1 MIAQYVS
8 FTSELQNLYRR
19 GTDDPQ
25 FDRIVSRFQVEEDAA
40 LADLIEADGRLRL
53 RLAKPVSLDRYLLA
67 IPDLPTRPEPLDAAI
82 DMSLRALAETG
93 NADADVTAMLISLYP
108 KLEIAIR
115 ETAALNSAVW
125 STMTLQRHVTL
136 SALKELPCDFGPV
149 MEDGVHRYELREAL
163 GEGAFG
169 QVYLAVDRQLS
180 EVNHPAFVSIK
191 VLPAG
196 ERSPWTRAQL
206 IDEATKAR
214 RIDHPNVARVLD
226 RGVSDQDEDFIVYE
240 FVEGGDLGRR
250 IRRQQQPLRILEAV
264 QLVAGM
270 ARGVHAAHMAG
281 LVHCDLKPSNIVLT
295 TEGDPKVTDFGIA
308 IRADEQTTV
317 RPEREAD
324 LEPAGNLAF
333 MSPEQFLMEPGALTI
348 PSDIYALGGILFWLL
363 TGELPNGS
371 TPEVIRKTHDPTEGR
386 RRPPP
391 PRSRRPEIDRD
402 LDAVVQRAM
411 AVQPEDR
418 YASAAAVANDL
429 EAWMRREPILW
440 TRPSLLRRLALW
452 SRRKRAL
459 AVAVVL
465 ILILLVASGVI
476 IRQLAVSAAQ
486 ERLEKAVAT
495 ARLEQEERSRVE
507 LGEEMILY
515 YMQLAQLREDGLTTE
530 LLPQIWLLEWVY
542 GQTVLGEGPDR
553 LELWRQ
559 RVDIIRDLVQQRRI
573 EGGEP
578 DLETLLWESALG
590 FWLIK
595 IGEYREA
602 EPLLSQNYANWKAI
616 LAPDDPWLAHL
627 QAIQA
632 SAVVIRLTDEQQQF
646 DSVPNENRELL
657 AAEATLERVDQM
669 LEEHAPGSPIHILVL
684 DHLRILYGP
693 ELLDQP
699 DRYGDIVKRREALD
713 EDEEE

>member
-8 FTSELQNLYRR
+8 FTSELQNLYRL

-25 FDRIVSRFQVEEDAA
+25 FDRIVSHFRVEQDAE

-67 IPDLPTRPEPLDAAI
+67 IPDLPTRLEPLDAAI

-93 NADADVTAMLISLYP
+93 HADADVTATLISLYP
-108 KLEIAIR
+108 SLEIVIR

-125 STMTLQRHVTL
+125 STMTLQRHVTR
-136 SALKELPCDFGPV
+136 SALKDLPCDFGPV
-149 MEDGVHRYELREAL
+149 MKDGIHRYELREAL

-180 EVNHPAFVSIK
+180 EENHPAFVAIK

-295 TEGDPKVTDFGIA
+295 TDGDPKVTDFGIA
-308 IRADEQTTV
+308 IRADEPTTMGSGQ
-317 RPEREAD
+317 ATT

-333 MSPEQFLMEPGALTI
+333 MSPEQCRMEPGSLTI

-371 TPEVIRKTHDPTEGR
+371 TPETIRETHDPTEGR
-386 RRPPP
+386 RWPPA
-391 PRSRRPEIDRD
+391 PRSHRPEIDRD
-402 LDAVVQRAM
+402 LEAVIQRAM

-418 YASAAAVANDL
+418 HASAAALANDL

-440 TRPSLLRRLALW
+440 TRPSVFRKLALW
-452 SRRKRAL
+452 SRRKPAL
-459 AVAVVL
+459 AAATLL
-465 ILILLVASGVI
+465 ILALLTTSGIVV
-476 IRQLAVSAAQ
+476 RQFAAAVAQ
-486 ERLEKAVAT
+486 ERLEKAVAN
-495 ARLEQEERSRVE
+495 ANLEQEERHRAEFRLV
-507 LGEEMILY
+507 LQGFVAQIAQGREE
-515 YMQLAQLREDGLTTE
+515 GLETE
-530 LLPQIWLLEWVY
+530 LLPQIWSMEWFH
-542 GQTVLGEGPDR
+542 GSTVLGEGPDP
-553 LELWRQ
+553 LELWRL
-559 RVDIIRDLVQQRRI
+559 RVDVVRDLVLKNKS
-573 EGGEP
+573 EGRAHTL
-578 DLETLLWESALG
+578 DTLLWESALG
-590 FWLIK
+590 FWLIR
-595 IGEYREA
+595 IREYREA

-632 SAVVIRLTDEQQQF
+632 SAVVIRLTDEQQRSDNF
-646 DSVPNENRELL
+646 PNENREFL
-657 AAEATLERVDQM
+657 AAKATLERVDQM
-669 LEEHAPGSPIHILVL
+669 LKEDAPGSPIHILVL
-684 DHLRILYGP
+684 DHLKILYGP

-699 DRYGDIVKRREALD
+699 DRHAEIAERREALD
-713 EDEEE
+713 ED

>member
-1 MIAQYVS
+1 MIAQYIS

-19 GTDDPQ
+19 GTDDPE
-25 FDRIVSRFQVEEDAA
+25 FDRIVSHFQVEGNAE

-108 KLEIAIR
+108 NLEIAIR
-115 ETAALNSAVW
+115 EAAALNSAVW

-136 SALKELPCDFGPV
+136 SAIKELPCDFGPV
-149 MEDGVHRYELREAL
+149 MGDGLHRYELQEAL

-180 EVNHPAFVSIK
+180 EENHPAFVSIK

-196 ERSPWTRAQL
+196 ERSQWTRRQF

-214 RIDHPNVARVLD
+214 RIEHANVARVLD

-240 FVEGGDLGRR
+240 FVDGGDLGRR
-250 IRRQQQPLRILEAV
+250 IRRQQQPFRIREAV

-295 TEGDPKVTDFGIA
+295 SEGDPKVTDFGIA

-333 MSPEQFLMEPGALTI
+333 MSPEQCRMEPGSLTI

-363 TGELPNGS
+363 TGELPNGA
-371 TPEVIRKTHDPTEGR
+371 TPEAICKTHDSTQGR
-386 RRPPP
+386 RWPPA
-391 PRSRRPEIDRD
+391 PRSHRPEIDRD
-402 LDAVVQRAM
+402 LEAVVQRAM
-411 AVQPEDR
+411 AVQPGDR

-440 TRPSLLRRLALW
+440 THPSVFRRLALW
-452 SRRKRAL
+452 SRRKPAL
-459 AVAVVL
+459 AAATAL
-465 ILILLVASGVI
+465 ILALLITSGIVV
-476 IRQLAVSAAQ
+476 RQFAAAVAQ
-486 ERLEKAVAT
+486 ERFEKAVAN
-495 ARLEQEERSRVE
+495 ANLEQEERHRTE
-507 LGEEMILY
+507 FRLLLEGF
-515 YMQLAQLREDGLTTE
+515 LAQFAQEHEEGLDTE
-530 LLPQIWLLEWVY
+530 LLPKLWSMEWFY
-542 GQTVLGEGPDR
+542 GPTVLGEGPDR
-553 LELWRQ
+553 LELWRL
-559 RVDIIRDLVQQRRI
+559 RVDIIRKLVMDARAAGRVHTLDI
-573 EGGEP
+573 
-578 DLETLLWESALG
+578 LLWESTLG

-616 LAPDDPWLAHL
+616 LAPEDPWLAHL
-627 QAIQA
+627 ESIQA
-632 SAVVIRLTDEQQQF
+632 SAVVIRLSDERQPS
-646 DSVPNENRELL
+646 DNVPNENRELL
-657 AAEATLERVDQM
+657 AAKATLERVNQI
-669 LEEHAPGSPIHILVL
+669 LEEDAPRSPIHILVL

-699 DRYGDIVKRREALD
+699 DRYAEIAQRHEAAD
-713 EDEEE
+713 ED

>member
-19 GTDDPQ
+19 GTDDPE
-25 FDRIVSRFQVEEDAA
+25 FDRIVSHFQVEEDAE

-108 KLEIAIR
+108 NLEIAIR
-115 ETAALNSAVW
+115 EAAALNSAVW

-136 SALKELPCDFGPV
+136 SAIKELPCDFGPV
-149 MEDGVHRYELREAL
+149 MEDGVHRYELQEAL

-180 EVNHPAFVSIK
+180 EENHPAFVSIK

-250 IRRQQQPLRILEAV
+250 IRRQQQPFRILEAV

-333 MSPEQFLMEPGALTI
+333 MSPEQCRMEPGSLTI

-371 TPEVIRKTHDPTEGR
+371 TPEAIRKTHDPTEGR
-386 RRPPP
+386 RWPPA
-391 PRSRRPEIDRD
+391 PRSHRPEIDRD
-402 LDAVVQRAM
+402 LEAVVQRAM
-411 AVQPEDR
+411 AVRPEDR
-418 YASAAAVANDL
+418 YASAAAVAGDL
-429 EAWMRREPILW
+429 EAWLRREPIPW
-440 TRPSLLRRLALW
+440 TRPSMLRRLALW
-452 SRRKRAL
+452 SRRKPAL
-459 AVAVVL
+459 ASAALVTFTVVL
-465 ILILLVASGVI
+465 TSGFLV
-476 IRQLAVSAAQ
+476 RQFAVTAAQ
-486 ERLEKAVAT
+486 ERLEKAVAK
-495 ARLEQEERSRVE
+495 AGLEQEERHRAEYRLV
-507 LGEEMILY
+507 LQGFFAQIAQGLEE
-515 YMQLAQLREDGLTTE
+515 GLVTE
-530 LLPQIWLLEWVY
+530 LLPQIWSMEWFY
-542 GQTVLGEGPDR
+542 GPTVLGEGPDR
-553 LELWRQ
+553 LELWRL
-559 RVDIIRDLVQQRRI
+559 RIDVVRKLVMDARATGR
-573 EGGEP
+573 EHTL
-578 DLETLLWESALG
+578 DTLLWESALG

-595 IGEYREA
+595 IGEYHEA

-616 LAPDDPWLAHL
+616 LAPEDPWLAHL

-632 SAVVIRLTDEQQQF
+632 SAVVIRLTDGQQPS
-646 DSVPNENRELL
+646 DNVPNDNQELL

-669 LEEHAPGSPIHILVL
+669 LEEYAPGSPIHILVL
-684 DHLRILYGP
+684 DHLLTLYGP

-699 DRYGDIVKRREALD
+699 DRHAEIAERREALN
-713 EDEEE
+713 ED

>member
-8 FTSELQNLYRR
+8 FTSELQNLYRH

-25 FDRIVSRFQVEEDAA
+25 FDRIVTHFQVEEDAA

-53 RLAKPVSLDRYLLA
+53 RLAKPVSLDRYLSA
-67 IPDLPTRPEPLDAAI
+67 TPDLPTRPEPLDAAI

-93 NADADVTAMLISLYP
+93 NADADVTATLISLYP
-108 KLEIAIR
+108 NLEIPIR

-180 EVNHPAFVSIK
+180 EENHPAFVSIK

-206 IDEATKAR
+206 IDEASKAR

-226 RGVSDQDEDFIVYE
+226 RGVSGQDEDFIVYE

-250 IRRQQQPLRILEAV
+250 IRRQQQPFRIREAV

-371 TPEVIRKTHDPTEGR
+371 TPEAIRETHDRTEGR
-386 RRPPP
+386 RWPPA
-391 PRSRRPEIDRD
+391 PRSHRPEIDRD

-440 TRPSLLRRLALW
+440 TRPSVFRRLALW
-452 SRRKRAL
+452 SRRKPTL
-459 AVAVVL
+459 AAATVL
-465 ILILLVASGVI
+465 ILALLITSGIVF
-476 IRQLAVSAAQ
+476 RQFAATVAQ
-486 ERLEKAVAT
+486 ERLEKAVAN
-495 ARLEQEERSRVE
+495 ANLEQEERHRAE
-507 LGEEMILY
+507 YLLLLKRFGDQIAQGREE
-515 YMQLAQLREDGLTTE
+515 GLVTE
-530 LLPQIWLLEWVY
+530 LLPEIWSLEWFY
-542 GQTVLGEGPDR
+542 GPTVLGEGPDR
-553 LELWRQ
+553 LELWRL
-559 RVDIIRDLVQQRRI
+559 RVDVVRKLVMDARATGRAHTL
-573 EGGEP
+573 
-578 DLETLLWESALG
+578 DTLLWESALG

-602 EPLLSQNYANWKAI
+602 EPLLSQNYTNWKAI

-632 SAVVIRLTDEQQQF
+632 SAVVIRLTDEQQPS
-646 DSVPNENRELL
+646 DDVPNENPELL
-657 AAEATLERVDQM
+657 AAKATLEQVDQM
-669 LEEHAPGSPIHILVL
+669 LKEDAPGSPIHNLVL
-684 DHLRILYGP
+684 DHLKILYAPDLLNQP
-693 ELLDQP
+693 EEFDKI
-699 DRYGDIVKRREALD
+699 DRHLKELRE
-713 EDEEE
+713 

>member
-19 GTDDPQ
+19 GIDDPE
-25 FDRIVSRFQVEEDAA
+25 FDRIVSRFRVEEDAE

-53 RLAKPVSLDRYLLA
+53 RLAKPVSLDRYLSA

-93 NADADVTAMLISLYP
+93 NADADVTATLISLYP
-108 KLEIAIR
+108 NLEIAIR
-115 ETAALNSAVW
+115 EAAALNSAVW

-136 SALKELPCDFGPV
+136 SAIKELPCDFGPV

-180 EVNHPAFVSIK
+180 EEGHPALVSIK
-191 VLPAG
+191 VLTAG
-196 ERSPWTRAQL
+196 ERAPWTRAQL

-308 IRADEQTTV
+308 IRADEQKTV
-317 RPEREAD
+317 PPERAAD

-333 MSPEQFLMEPGALTI
+333 MSPEQCRMEPGSLTI

-371 TPEVIRKTHDPTEGR
+371 TPEAIRKTHDPTEGR
-386 RRPPP
+386 RWPPA
-391 PRSRRPEIDRD
+391 PRSHRPEIDRD
-402 LDAVVQRAM
+402 LEAVVQRAM

-440 TRPSLLRRLALW
+440 TRPSVFRRLALW
-452 SRRKRAL
+452 SRRKPAL
-459 AVAVVL
+459 AAATAL
-465 ILILLVASGVI
+465 ILALFLTSGIVV
-476 IRQLAVSAAQ
+476 RQFAAAVAQ
-486 ERLEKAVAT
+486 ERLEKAVAN
-495 ARLEQEERSRVE
+495 ANLEQEERYRAEFHRLLKGFRAHVAQ
-507 LGEEMILY
+507 GREE
-515 YMQLAQLREDGLTTE
+515 GLITE
-530 LLPQIWLLEWVY
+530 LLPQIWSVEWFY
-542 GQTVLGEGPDR
+542 GPTVLGEGPGR

-559 RVDIIRDLVQQRRI
+559 RVGIVRKLVMDARAVGRAHTL
-573 EGGEP
+573 
-578 DLETLLWESALG
+578 DTLLWESALG
-590 FWLIK
+590 FWLMK
-595 IGEYREA
+595 IGEYRET

-616 LAPDDPWLAHL
+616 LGPDDPWLAHL

-632 SAVVIRLTDEQQQF
+632 SAVVIRLTDEQQL
-646 DSVPNENRELL
+646 SGSAPNENRELL
-657 AAEATLERVDQM
+657 TAKATLERVDQM
-669 LEEHAPGSPIHILVL
+669 LKKDAPGSPIHILVL
-684 DHLRILYGP
+684 DHLLILYGP
-693 ELLDQP
+693 ELLDQL
-699 DRYGDIVKRREALD
+699 DRHAEIAERREALN
-713 EDEEE
+713 ED